1 MVITCLDLIHQNA
14 IIKGSNFDVERSNKA
29 DLILA
34 EFDHLNLKKSDI
46 YFVTNFHERRGGRLW
61 SSDDEGFH
69 KATKEFVDLAVE
81 LTKVANRFIKR
92 RADANHVCTVS

>member
-1 MVITCLDLIHQNA
+1 MFKNA
-14 IIKGSNFDVERSNKA
+14 ITKGSNIDVEVSNKA

-61 SSDDEGFH
+61 SSEDEGFD
-69 KATKEFVDLAVE
+69 KATKQFVDLAME
-81 LTKVANRFIKR
+81 LTKIANRFIDR
-92 RADANHVCTVS
+92 RADSNRAMCTVS